1 MAAKASMRAKD
12 VVQSDVLFSFW
23 ERLHAYAQENSRTL
37 IAAAAAVAVL
47 AGGLWLWWYQHAR
60 TEQETLNRF
69 YAALQTLAQDGRNA
83 EVPRD
88 VAAQKALEQF
98 TGLVQD
104 HPGTLAGRCA
114 LFYAGSCAYAMGS
127 HEQAIEFF
135 QDFLEKGGGSVS
147 YLVPF
152 AHEGMGYTYE
162 ALGAYDEAITC
173 FRKQQETGDGGTA
186 SMALLNLARCFEAA
200 GDQAAACD
208 HYRRFT
214 EQRPGSA
221 LTDLA
226 TTKTAQLCAS
236 S

>member
-1 MAAKASMRAKD
+1 MAAKAAMRAKD
-12 VVQSDVLFSFW
+12 VVQSDMLFSFW
-23 ERLHAYAQENSRTL
+23 ERLHAYAQEHSRTL
-37 IAAAAAVAVL
+37 IAAAVAVAVVS
-47 AGGLWLWWYQHAR
+47 GGVWLWWYQHGR

-69 YAALQTLAQDGRNA
+69 YAALQTLAQDSHNTDL
-83 EVPRD
+83 PRD

-98 TGLVQD
+98 TGLITD
-104 HPGTLAGRCA
+104 HPGTRAGRCA
-114 LFYAGSCAYAMGS
+114 LFYAGSCAYALGS

-135 QDFLEKGGGSVS
+135 QAFLEKGGSATS

-162 ALGAYDEAITC
+162 ATGAYGEAIGC

-186 SMALLNLARCFEAA
+186 SMALLNLARCYEAT
-200 GDQAAACD
+200 GDRAAACD

-214 EQRPGSA
+214 EQRPDSA
-221 LTDLA
+221 LTDIA
-226 TTKTAQLCAS
+226 KTKTTQLCAS